1 MYQHY
6 RAVAESVHLPIIL
19 YNVPGRTQCDL
30 LPQTVSRL
38 ANIANIVGIKD
49 ATGDLERLK
58 QLLNLDGSN
67 AIDVF
72 SGDDTTAAEW
82 MLAGAKGVI
91 SVTANIAP
99 RLIQDLAQYA
109 LAAERES
116 CLALDSQLQP
126 LHQILFVESNPIPVK
141 WAAFKMGLVNDEIRA
156 PMTRLSLEHRQNLEQ
171 ILVQLN
177 LMRTT

>member
-1 MYQHY
+1 
-6 RAVAESVHLPIIL
+6 
-19 YNVPGRTQCDL
+19 
-30 LPQTVSRL
+30 
-38 ANIANIVGIKD
+38 
-49 ATGDLERLK
+49 
-58 QLLNLDGSN
+58 
-67 AIDVF
+67 
-72 SGDDTTAAEW
+72 